1 MNINK
6 RVWKISIRDFR
17 QRQPIHNKRG
27 AGIREKVYSLANAKE
42 TPELRVRKD
51 LEKSAFR

>member
-27 AGIREKVYSLANAKE
+27 AGSREKVYGLANAKE